1 MGRLSIFLAA
11 LVALG
16 LGGGVALPAYAQP
29 ASRPIADAIA
39 LGPSTCLEKK
49 EISNQV
55 AMWLG
60 RQEIDQRLDITID
73 DMAKGVRFTV
83 KRDGVTLGERTLDVK
98 RVPCEEIHAA
108 VGLGVAS
115 AIDATILGSLGIP
128 PAPAVTD
135 TWAPPTEPA
144 PPPAPVSLEPY
155 SPSMMTASGPMLVPP
170 ARPLPPLPPVA
181 DGPRKPPYF
190 TATLEG
196 IVLIEVLPKVTLG
209 VVPAAELTVFRGF
222 DLRLS
227 ALATGQTTVDIAGGT
242 ADTGLIAARF
252 DACAVLYIKEDV
264 GRLRGC
270 AGLVAGGV
278 TAEGFG
284 FDDPRAVV
292 SPWVAPSVR
301 ADVRWSIVPIFGL
314 VVGVEGFFP
323 GLKPELQVVD
333 GTGKVF
339 RVVDF
344 PLAGVGVSFGP
355 SLTF

>member
-1 MGRLSIFLAA
+1 MGRLPLIPIAA
-11 LVALG
+11 LVAL
-16 LGGGVALPAYAQP
+16 VALPARAQP
-29 ASRPIADAIA
+29 SSRPISDAIV
-39 LGPSTCLEKK
+39 LGPSNCLEKK
-49 EISNQV
+49 EISDQV

-60 RQEIDQRLDITID
+60 RREIDQRLEITID
-73 DMAKGVRFTV
+73 DAAKGVRFTV

-128 PAPAVTD
+128 PAPAIPD
-135 TWAPPTEPA
+135 TPTPRTEPA
-144 PPPAPVSLEPY
+144 PPPPRVSLEPY
-155 SPSMMTASGPMLVPP
+155 VPTIMTERGPVLFPPTRPLSPLE
-170 ARPLPPLPPVA
+170 PLPPA
-181 DGPRKPPYF
+181 PRKGPVF
-190 TATLEG
+190 TLSLSG
-196 IVLIEVLPKVTLG
+196 MVLIEVLPKVTLG
-209 VVPAAELTVFRGF
+209 VVPSAELTVFRGF

-227 ALATGQTTVDIAGGT
+227 ALATGETTLDVGGGT
-242 ADTGLIAARF
+242 ADTGLVAGRL
-252 DACAVLYIKEDV
+252 DACAVLYIKDDI

-270 AGLVAGGV
+270 AGLIAGGV
-278 TAEGFG
+278 TAEGAG

-314 VVGVEGFFP
+314 VIGVEGFFP
-323 GLKPELQVVD
+323 GLKPEIQTVD

-339 RVVDF
+339 DVVEF

>member
-1 MGRLSIFLAA
+1 MGRLALIPIVALAA
-11 LVALG
+11 LVAL
-16 LGGGVALPAYAQP
+16 PARAQP
-29 ASRPIADAIA
+29 AARPIADAIV

-49 EISNQV
+49 EISEQI

-60 RQEIDQRLDITID
+60 RREIDQRLEITID
-73 DMAKGVRFTV
+73 DAAKGVRFTV

-128 PAPAVTD
+128 PPLVPEAP
-135 TWAPPTEPA
+135 APPTEPA
-144 PPPAPVSLEPY
+144 PPSAPLSLEPY
-155 SPSMMTASGPMLVPP
+155 APTMMTERGPVLVPP
-170 ARPLPPLPPVA
+170 TRPLPALVPLPPA
-181 DGPRKPPYF
+181 PRKGPVF
-190 TATLEG
+190 TLSLSG
-196 IVLIEVLPKVTLG
+196 MVLIEVLPKVTLG
-209 VVPAAELTVFRGF
+209 VVPSAELTVVRGF

-227 ALATGQTTVDIAGGT
+227 ALATGQTTLDVGGGT
-242 ADTGLIAARF
+242 ADTGLVAGRF
-252 DACAVLYIKEDV
+252 DACAVLYIKDDI

-270 AGLVAGGV
+270 AGLIAGGV
-278 TAEGFG
+278 TAEGAG

-314 VVGVEGFFP
+314 VIGVEGFFP
-323 GLKPELQVVD
+323 GLKPEIQTVD

-339 RVVDF
+339 DVVEF